1 MTEIAIFPL
10 NVVVFPEGELPLRL
24 FEPRYLD
31 MVRRCM
37 REDEGFGICLIS
49 EGKEAGQAAEI
60 NPFGTYVR
68 IIDWEQLS
76 DGLLGITVRGE
87 KRFRI
92 ESSKIQQDNLRVSK
106 VIFVDED
113 DDIIPED
120 YLGFSELLKEIAKR
134 YELPFEND
142 IERFEEA
149 NWVSD
154 RLAEILPFELNMK
167 QTLLEM
173 DKPLQRFDLM
183 QVLLEKIDAGEMSH
197 S

>member
-1 MTEIAIFPL
+1 MTEIPIFPL
-10 NVVVFPEGELPLRL
+10 NVVLFPEGELPLRL

-31 MVRRCM
+31 MVKKCM
-37 REDEGFGICLIS
+37 REDAGFGICLIS
-49 EGKEAGQAAEI
+49 DGNEAGQPADI

-68 IIDWEQLS
+68 IVDWEQLS
-76 DGLLGITVRGE
+76 DGLLGITVRGV
-87 KRFRI
+87 KRIRI
-92 ESSKIQQDNLRVSK
+92 MSSRMQDDNLRLAE
-106 VIFVDED
+106 VIYVDED

-134 YELPFEND
+134 YELPFVNEE
-142 IERFEEA
+142 ERFDEA

-154 RLAEILPFELNMK
+154 RLAEILPFELKTK

-183 QVLLEKIDAGEMSH
+183 QVLLEKIDSGEMNQS
-197 S
+197 

>member
-1 MTEIAIFPL
+1 MTEIPIFPL
-10 NVVVFPEGELPLRL
+10 NVVLFPEGELPLRL

-31 MVRRCM
+31 MVKKCM
-37 REDEGFGICLIS
+37 RENSGFGICLIS
-49 EGKEAGQAAEI
+49 KGNEAGQPAEI
-60 NPFGTYVR
+60 NAFGTYVR
-68 IIDWEQLS
+68 IIDFEQLS
-76 DGLLGITVRGE
+76 DGLLGIIVKGE

-92 ESSKIQQDNLRVSK
+92 ESSRIQQDSLRLSEVT
-106 VIFVDED
+106 FVDDD

-134 YELPFEND
+134 YELPFVDEN
-142 IERFEEA
+142 ERFEEA

-154 RLAEILPFELNMK
+154 RLAEILPFELSTK

-183 QVLLEKIDAGEMSH
+183 QVLLEKFDKGEMNPS
-197 S
+197 